1 MDHHKGVG
9 GGEYTMM
16 NRIVAMLMTLLL
28 LPVLASAEIYKYRDQ
43 SGVFRFTDNL
53 TEVPVAQRE
62 NIEQYREIKT
72 TADTAEQTP
81 ANVSEKEAVQDA
93 RAAEK
98 ELTDEKEALDNE
110 YSQLMEM
117 RNGIEAAP
125 QPNTPEEIAA
135 HKKKIQDYNIQLN
148 IYEVK
153 VKGFRE
159 KLEAYHKGDRK

>member
-1 MDHHKGVG
+1 MKEGCIV
-9 GGEYTMM
+9 M
-16 NRIVAMLMTLLL
+16 NRIITMLLVLMI
-28 LPVLASAEIYKYRDQ
+28 LPAFVSAEIYKYRDQ
-43 SGVFRFTDNL
+43 NGVLRFTDNL
-53 TEVPVAQRE
+53 AEVPVTQRE
-62 NIEQYREIKT
+62 NIEQYQEIKT

-93 RAAEK
+93 RAVEK

-125 QPNTPEEIAA
+125 QPSTPEEIAV

-153 VKGFRE
+153 VKAFRE
-159 KLEAYHKGDRK
+159 KLEAYHKGDRE